1 MIICSASGEN
11 VISVF
16 PVFFPFSLMKCP
28 AQSGYIVSP
37 LSEARQLQFEH
48 VEAVEQIFSKQP
60 VIDEF
65 LQVLVR
71 CRDDADVDRDD
82 PVMTDTHDLPLLKNP
97 EESALQL
104 RSDIADLIEEDCP
117 IVSELEQSSLTPFYC
132 SGEGTVD
139 VSEQFA
145 LKQVFRESRTV
156 DGDERMG
163 MARRG
168 VVNALCEQFLTGSR
182 LSVDENI
189 RFHPGELSGGCNGI
203 KNLLFFP
210 DHNR

>member
-16 PVFFPFSLMKCP
+16 PVFFPFSLMKCLHR
-28 AQSGYIVSP
+28 AGYIVSP

-104 RSDIADLIEEDCP
+104 RSDIADLIEENCP
-117 IVSELEQSSLTPFYC
+117 IVSELEQSSLTPFTAPVKAPSTYPNSSLSSRSSERAAQLMAMKGWAWRAEELWMLC
-132 SGEGTVD
+132 ANSSLPVP
-139 VSEQFA
+139 VS
-145 LKQVFRESRTV
+145 
-156 DGDERMG
+156 
-163 MARRG
+163 
-168 VVNALCEQFLTGSR
+168 
-182 LSVDENI
+182 
-189 RFHPGELSGGCNGI
+189 P
-203 KNLLFFP
+203 
-210 DHNR
+210 